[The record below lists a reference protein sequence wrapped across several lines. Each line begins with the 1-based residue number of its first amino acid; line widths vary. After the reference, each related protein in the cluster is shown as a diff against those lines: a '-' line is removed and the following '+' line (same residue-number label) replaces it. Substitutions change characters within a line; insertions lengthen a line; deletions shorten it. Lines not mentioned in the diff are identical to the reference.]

1 MGLIIHLLNKH
12 FINIQLIWNIKIIV
26 IPQIGLFKCVLSL
39 TSSVISGSW
48 VYKRFQRAP
57 IATKI
62 VL

>member
-39 TSSVISGSW
+39 TSSVISGS
-48 VYKRFQRAP
+48 
-57 IATKI
+57 
-62 VL
+62 